1 MHPKFPFDLHP
12 LNINTDVACIFV
24 MSIYTD
30 SDDDF
35 DIDEIKEEVD
45 NMEDYIV

>member
-1 MHPKFPFDLHP
+1 
-12 LNINTDVACIFV
+12 

-45 NMEDYIV
+45 NMEDYIVQDHNLKRKRID

>member
-1 MHPKFPFDLHP
+1 
-12 LNINTDVACIFV
+12 

-45 NMEDYIV
+45 NMED

>member
-1 MHPKFPFDLHP
+1 
-12 LNINTDVACIFV
+12 

-45 NMEDYIV
+45 DMED